1 MPLRLNIGSV
11 PENRLMMFTGAEVAP
26 VNGDPFGTAPPQ
38 DPNALHGMK
47 DWRNPNPPPATGPQD
62 PSSLNLGGGPPP
74 NTRPVPPPG
83 ASPPEP
89 SVHPDQSQF
98 PSAVPVTGDPFG
110 GGGQTQ
116 PAQAPQPAP
125 PMSQEDRWKRA
136 NSRYVVGSGWDYG
149 GTGAGTADTPD
160 SRHIKPPDPNAPPE
174 PVNPGWTGWWQ
185 ALKPGG
191 DEPTFTDNWWDAK
204 GTPDPN
210 GAGGMTLPQPSMADQ
225 ITQAGTT
232 PSPGGSPT
240 AEQTK
245 KMLDTAIENLKERL
259 RNTPPDTGRV
269 PNTGD
274 GTFVGNPT
282 PGVVP
287 YDANSGDRFGG
298 HASGS
303 ALARA
308 SLIPLTSEENARKHI
323 AIYAADLN
331 VPPDRF
337 LYHDGQFKWV
347 DLDGQVYSVSP
358 TMEGGS
364 WTKGTLDMV
373 NRTAGTVLNHAGEIG
388 VQAVG
393 GLGGYIGGSG
403 PAMRLAGGMA
413 GAFVGAGAADVG
425 RQIWGNYEANAA
437 GYKRPPEFDKDG
449 KEIPPRL
456 GSDLLDIDPWNA
468 LGQALMNSGFEAF
481 ARMVPVL
488 LNGMVPSGLFGTN
501 VYRLN
506 RQEIQDLA
514 WLLEHDMKTGGH
526 ILKRAQAAH
535 ELGLHLTPADLL
547 QTAEGMG
554 MGAGYAEI
562 HGRLLKSF
570 ESLEA
575 TLANRTGKQGAGAA
589 NWMKNYYND
598 RQRQIFPQAVE
609 RLLEKIAPTPTGQAA
624 KSVKEGF
631 TQFRTAS
638 EEIVEKLEGA
648 RLKAGRNAGWGDLF
662 DQQIPAR
669 ADTRFVRQQ
678 LQKDLSVAAGKTEE
692 ELKAVLK
699 QLDDGAGNPVTN
711 YEKLHNIRLDI
722 RSRIAELGGTGRT
735 AADKTAKTKLQ
746 EAETMLTRAL
756 RRDPRYAA
764 GDDAFVA
771 ASGGLDEAKEGLFA
785 LLSENPLYQER
796 LGGALAEAGPTKIAA
811 VKKLFEDHGKADVFA
826 SHSRAYLEH
835 SLNRAGEAGGTIGT
849 DFFKQV
855 AGTPKLRE
863 GLREL
868 APDAHTADLLEELV
882 NAGYAMDARGGVKTL
897 PPGIRATTARLAP
910 NMKRG
915 EIFES
920 TTNPLG
926 TGLKRVLDGIAFKNM
941 RREWGS
947 MKTAVNVTAP
957 TGSVYQNMA
966 QTSLPL
972 AGLTGDALERAL
984 YAAAPQVNEYTKW
997 IPRATPEWA
1006 LKLALPYL
1014 TSPPEIQATAK
1025 DLQRPGLGGVMDR
1038 MLGPGP
1044 GGTAPPA
1051 PPPPPSGDE
1060 PGRALRLNIT
1070 RPGG

>member
-26 VNGDPFGTAPPQ
+26 VNGDPFGNAPPQ
-38 DPNALHGMK
+38 DPNALHGI
-47 DWRNPNPPPATGPQD
+47 RRPGAQPPPASGPQD
-62 PSSLNLGGGPPP
+62 PSTINLGGGPPS
-74 NTRPVPPPG
+74 G
-83 ASPPEP
+83 
-89 SVHPDQSQF
+89 
-98 PSAVPVTGDPFG
+98 AVPVAGDPFG
-110 GGGQTQ
+110 GGGGGGQPH
-116 PAQAPQPAP
+116 PAQEPQPAP
-125 PMSQEDRWKRA
+125 PMPQEDRWKRA

-149 GTGAGTADTPD
+149 GTGTGTANTPD
-160 SRHIKPPDPNAPPE
+160 SRHIEPPDPNAPPPPE
-174 PVNPGWTGWWQ
+174 NPGWTGWWQ

-191 DEPTFTDNWWDAK
+191 DEPTFTPNWWDAK
-204 GTPDPN
+204 GTPQDPN
-210 GAGGMTLPQPSMADQ
+210 GAGGMTLPQPGISDQ
-225 ITQAGTT
+225 ITEAG
-232 PSPGGSPT
+232 PPGDTSTGNK
-240 AEQTK
+240 TK
-245 KMLDTAIENLKERL
+245 QFLDATIQNLKERV

-274 GTFVGNPT
+274 GTWMGNPT

-287 YDANSGDRFGG
+287 YDPNSGDHFGG

-303 ALARA
+303 ALAAA
-308 SLIPLTSEENARKHI
+308 SLIPLTSEENAKKHI
-323 AIYAADLN
+323 AIYSADLN

-347 DLDGQVYSVSP
+347 DLDGKVYSVAP

-364 WTKGTLDMV
+364 WTHGTLDMV
-373 NRTAGTVLNHAGEIG
+373 NRTAGQVLNHAGEIG
-388 VQAVG
+388 VQAAGAAG
-393 GLGGYIGGSG
+393 GFVGGSG
-403 PAMRLAGGMA
+403 PAMRLMGGMG
-413 GAFVGAGAADVG
+413 GAAVASGAADIG
-425 RQIWGNYEANAA
+425 RQIWGNYEANQA
-437 GYKRPPEFDKDG
+437 GYKRPPELDK
-449 KEIPPRL
+449 PTL
-456 GSDLLDIDPWNA
+456 GADVLDIDGWNV
-468 LGQALMNSGFEAF
+468 LGQALQNAGFEAF
-481 ARMVPVL
+481 ARMVPVI
-488 LNGMVPSGLFGTN
+488 LNGMVPSGAFGTN

-514 WLLEHDMKTGGH
+514 WLLDHDMHTGGH

-554 MGAGYAEI
+554 MSAGYAEI

-570 ESLEA
+570 EALEN
-575 TLANRTGKQGAGAA
+575 TLASRTGKQGAGAS
-589 NWMKNYYND
+589 NWMRNYYND
-598 RQRQIFPQAVE
+598 RQRQVFPQAVE
-609 RLLEKIAPTPTGQAA
+609 TLLEKIAPTPAGQAA

-638 EEIVEKLEGA
+638 EDIVQEMEGK
-648 RLKAGRNAGWGDLF
+648 RLTAGDRAGWGELF
-662 DQQIPAR
+662 DQEIPAR

-678 LQKDLSVAAGKTEE
+678 LTKDVSVAAGKTEE

-699 QLDDGAGNPVTN
+699 QLEDSAGNPVTN

-722 RSRIAELGGTGRT
+722 RSRIAELGGTGKT
-735 AADKTAKTKLQ
+735 AAEKTAKTKLEDA
-746 EAETMLTRAL
+746 EAMLTRTL

-771 ASGGLDEAKEGLFA
+771 ASAGLDEAKEGLFR

-826 SHSRAYLEH
+826 AHTRAYLEH
-835 SLNRAGEAGGTIGT
+835 SLNRAGEAGDAIGS
-849 DFFKQV
+849 DFFKAV

-882 NAGYAMDARGGVKTL
+882 NAGYAMDARGGVKVL

-947 MKTAVNVTAP
+947 MKTAVNLTAP

-972 AGLTGDALERAL
+972 AGLTGDTLERAL
-984 YAAAPQVNEYTKW
+984 YMAAPTVNEYTKW

-1014 TSPPEIQATAK
+1014 TSSPEIQATAK
-1025 DLQRPGLGGVMDR
+1025 DLQRPGLGGAMDR
-1038 MLGPGP
+1038 ILGPGP

-1051 PPPPPSGDE
+1051 PPSGDE
-1060 PGRALRLNIT
+1060 PGRNLRLNIT